1 MILVKFSSEFHLF
14 NYSKKVFNTSKKPL
28 TEQQEAELLTK
39 CEEIYELHRILS
51 QKELPIA
58 NAHLCDI
65 PKAFAFRIGFE
76 LQNGTWNNEVFG
88 WMERFSALARK
99 LKESID
105 ENEELQNKN
114 RSYKYGNSYRKTI
127 EQIKKLRKKEI
138 NVSAIETTTKYSLN
152 KFREIVDECIKLKLN
167 NIFIRPLTKLGKAD
181 SNRDKIGYSAEEFL
195 EFYKNALE
203 DYIIKKIRKE
213 YF

>member
-1 MILVKFSSEFHLF
+1 MIDFFIENNV
-14 NYSKKVFNTSKKPL
+14 
-28 TEQQEAELLTK
+28 
-39 CEEIYELHRILS
+39 
-51 QKELPIA
+51 PI
-58 NAHLCDI
+58 C
-65 PKAFAFRIGFE
+65 
-76 LQNGTWNNEVFG
+76 T
-88 WMERFSALARK
+88 
-99 LKESID
+99 SID
-105 ENEELQNKN
+105 RNEELQNKN
-114 RSYKYGNSYRKTI
+114 RPYKYGNSYRKTI

-203 DYIIKKIRKE
+203 DYIIKKNKE
-213 YF
+213 GIFLVKGHLEILSDYIKNNEEVKQIFKKWVS

>member
-1 MILVKFSSEFHLF
+1 MIDFFIENNV
-14 NYSKKVFNTSKKPL
+14 
-28 TEQQEAELLTK
+28 
-39 CEEIYELHRILS
+39 
-51 QKELPIA
+51 PI
-58 NAHLCDI
+58 C
-65 PKAFAFRIGFE
+65 
-76 LQNGTWNNEVFG
+76 T
-88 WMERFSALARK
+88 
-99 LKESID
+99 SID
-105 ENEELQNKN
+105 GNEELQNKN
-114 RSYKYGNSYRKTI
+114 RPHKYGNSYRKTI